1 MKIVIIGGGISGLT
15 TYLFLRKLLPP
26 SPANDRPLEIL
37 IYESHKAPKN
47 ADRPEHSLSAP
58 SPFAQGVGG
67 VLGISPNGVRVLQ
80 QLDKNLFRTVVNHGY
95 PVRQFHFRNSHG
107 MALAS
112 FPTTNFADP
121 PLHTVLISRQAL
133 WDALRDQVPDSAV
146 LCKRVSAVTLG
157 TSTQRPR
164 MQFADGS
171 SDEVADLVIGADGVH
186 SVVKQA
192 VTSDGNIDAYPAVYE

>member
-1 MKIVIIGGGISGLT
+1 MKIAIVGGGISGLT

-26 SPANDRPLEIL
+26 SPANDTALEIL

-47 ADRPEHSLSAP
+47 ADRPEPSLSAP

-80 QLDKNLFRTVVNHGY
+80 QLDGNLFRNVVNQGY

-107 MALAS
+107 MALAN
-112 FPTTNFADP
+112 FPTTNFADL
-121 PLHTVLISRQAL
+121 PLHTVLLSRQAI
-133 WDALRDQVPDSAV
+133 WDALRDQVPDSVV
-146 LCKRVSAVTLG
+146 LCKRVSGIIVG
-157 TSTQRPR
+157 TATHRPR
-164 MQFADGS
+164 IRFADGS

-186 SVVKQA
+186 SVAKQA